1 MLEYKGQRKLVFWY
15 IVRSAFS
22 SRKLFR
28 QGKDRPQYLNLW
40 CKNFSILYFFVFLWR
55 IFSSRD
61 VVRDLQTYK
70 MESFGTTLNSFQPLT
85 IVADSILNFKRV
97 VTTSSLPL
105 HLKLTIIGGSMN
117 RNKLNKLVLSWLWL
131 TDYLVL

>member
-40 CKNFSILYFFVFLWR
+40 CKNFSILYFFVVLWR